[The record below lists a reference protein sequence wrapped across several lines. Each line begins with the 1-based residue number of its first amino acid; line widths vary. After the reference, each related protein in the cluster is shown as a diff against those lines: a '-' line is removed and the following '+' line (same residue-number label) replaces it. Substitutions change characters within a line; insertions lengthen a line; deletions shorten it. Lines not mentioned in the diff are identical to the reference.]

1 MNTRYRKIA
10 EPRLLEVLG
19 IGEAEERVYR
29 WLLEHPGATVLQ
41 VAKALTLTPGK
52 TLRLLDAIDAKG
64 LTTRAPERPRRY
76 IPVSPDIALRAL
88 VSHRQEELQRTETVI
103 RDLQEI
109 AGSRRQNKRQDM
121 VELIIGRVAA
131 RNILERILRVSKKE
145 VLVLTR
151 PPVLISR
158 LDQPYEREQGYQI
171 KAHARGVYFRSIVN
185 HDFLSLPG
193 AVAKVRNDIE
203 AGEEVRVFPD
213 VPTKILIC
221 DRQVAL
227 IPLNSNGA
235 EGSALLV
242 RSSDLL
248 DALCALFD
256 ILWKRAVPISFT
268 KNDVMATRD
277 SVPHPSKEVKDLC
290 RLMAAGLNDKKIAAE
305 LNVSTRTLERR
316 VTALMRSLGTRT
328 RFQTGWL
335 IALRTSGADLFSG
348 E

>member
-1 MNTRYRKIA
+1 MKTA
-10 EPRLLEVLG
+10 EPRILEVLG
-19 IGEAEERVYR
+19 IGAAEERVYR
-29 WLLEHPGATVLQ
+29 WLLENPGSSLTQ
-41 VAKALTLTPGK
+41 VAQALTMTPGK
-52 TLRLLDAIDAKG
+52 TQRLLDAIDSKG

-88 VSHRQEELQRTETVI
+88 VAHRQEELRRTETVI

-109 AGSRRQNKRQDM
+109 SGSQQQNRRQDM
-121 VELIIGRVAA
+121 VELIIGNAAA
-131 RNILERILRVSKKE
+131 RNMVERILRASQQE

-171 KAHARGVYFRSIVN
+171 KAYARGVRFQSIVD
-185 HDFLSLPG
+185 HDFLALPD
-193 AVAKVRNDIE
+193 AVAKVRHDIE
-203 AGEEVRVFPD
+203 AGEEVRVFPN

-227 IPLNSNGA
+227 IPLNPNGA

-256 ILWKRAVPISFT
+256 ILWERSVPISFSTAGVMET
-268 KNDVMATRD
+268 KDPVSNLN
-277 SVPHPSKEVKDLC
+277 KEAKNLI

-305 LNVSTRTLERR
+305 STISTRTLERR

-328 RFQTGWL
+328 RFQTGWFL
-335 IALRTSGADLFSG
+335 GLCSSGTAALPEDIVDY
-348 E
+348 